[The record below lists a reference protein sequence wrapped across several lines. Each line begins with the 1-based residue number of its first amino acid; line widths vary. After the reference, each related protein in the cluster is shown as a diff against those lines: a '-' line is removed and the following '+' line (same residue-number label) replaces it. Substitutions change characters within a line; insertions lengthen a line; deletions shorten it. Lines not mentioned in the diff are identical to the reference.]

1 MDNELAVL
9 GAALLLAGL
18 FARVGRRL
26 GLPTIPFFIVAGIVF
41 GPQTPGIVVLE
52 DPEELHLL
60 AMLGLVLLLFHLGI
74 EFSVQELLG
83 GGRRLLWAGGSY
95 IVLNFGAGLV
105 LGWALG
111 WGTREIFV
119 IAGMIGTSSTAI
131 VTKLILDLRRVAN
144 PETGMILGIIVVEDV
159 FIAFYLALL
168 QPIFGEQDAA
178 GEVILSIATAFAF
191 LLGLFALARWGA
203 RLVRPVL
210 ATADAELTIV
220 VTVGFGV
227 FVAGFA
233 HSAGASDAVGALL
246 AGMVVAGTGIGPRVE
261 RLLVPLRDVFAA
273 IFFFWF
279 GLTIAPSDMGAI
291 APAVAVAVVVT
302 LVFNVVAGVVAA
314 RIYGYGRTEAANTA
328 LMLVSRGEFELIL
341 ASLAVAAGL
350 DGRVAPFAA
359 LYVLV
364 LSILSPLFSA
374 RSYVLAR
381 WLPRRLFAPQPAL
394 DTAREP
400 PSPGPIIEV
409 GVIRRLGAET
419 VEHPVR
425 QGDAIVGAH
434 VRDLD
439 LPREALVSV
448 IVRGDEAIAPRGS
461 TRIRAGDRLHILVRR
476 EAAKEVDALQERWRR
491 GPIGAPPRPRR
502 RLRGASPIFTVRPCG
517 DDAVIGALGAPE
529 RVLGQ
534 PVAARLRVRRDRPG
548 ALVALGDG
556 RYAVTGPHHRRRL
569 PRRRHDIRPAT
580 RRAGRSRLP
589 RMAADGRGSPRD
601 RHLRATD
608 GRTAWTLA
616 VAVRWGEPPIC
627 IERALR
633 NAGGGADGI
642 RGRST
647 ATRISLQEG
656 RHRGR
661 DVDRPGSGSAARTR
675 RRHARHHG
683 DPVEA
688 VGRRVPLTWRAPRVD
703 CRTEE
708 ARCQRSTT
716 TCSRR
721 SIARTRTSPRTRAA
735 RW

>member
-1 MDNELAVL
+1 MENELAVL

-26 GLPTIPFFIVAGIVF
+26 GLPTIPFFIVAGIIF

-52 DPEELHLL
+52 DPEEIELL

-74 EFSVQELLG
+74 EFSINELLG

-95 IVLNFGAGLV
+95 ILLNFGAGLV

-144 PETGMILGIIVVEDV
+144 PETGMVLGIIVVEDV

-191 LLGLFALARWGA
+191 LIGLFALARWGA
-203 RLVRPVL
+203 RIVRPVL
-210 ATADAELTIV
+210 GTADAELAIILI
-220 VTVGFGV
+220 VGFGV

-302 LVFNVVAGVVAA
+302 LAFNVIAGVVAA

-350 DGRVAPFAA
+350 DSRVGPFAA

-374 RSYVLAR
+374 RSFVLAR
-381 WLPRRLFAPQPAL
+381 WLPRRMFGPEPAL
-394 DTAREP
+394 ETIAEP
-400 PSPGPIIEV
+400 TPSEPIIEV

-419 VEHPVR
+419 IEYPVR
-425 QGDAIVGAH
+425 HDHAVVGAH
-434 VRDLD
+434 VRDLG
-439 LPREALVSV
+439 LPRDALVSV
-448 IVRGDEAIAPRGS
+448 IVRADEAIAPRGS

-476 EAAKEVDALQERWRR
+476 EVAREVDALQEQWAR

-502 RLRGASPIFTVRPCG
+502 RLRGSSPIFTVRPFA
-517 DDAVIGALGAPE
+517 DDAVIGDLDAPE
-529 RVLGQ
+529 RVLDQ
-534 PVAARLRVRRDRPG
+534 SVAARLRVRRDRPG
-548 ALVALGDG
+548 ALVALEDG
-556 RYAVTGPHHRRRL
+556 RYAVTGPLVIAGSRDDVTTYARRRAQSADPDDRAWLQTVTGALAIDIFDTAPAQL
-569 PRRRHDIRPAT
+569 PRSKQPETPQASTESVD
-580 RRAGRSRLP
+580 
-589 RMAADGRGSPRD
+589 AALKQ
-601 RHLRATD
+601 H
-608 GRTAWTLA
+608 
-616 VAVRWGEPPIC
+616 E
-627 IERALR
+627 
-633 NAGGGADGI
+633 
-642 RGRST
+642 
-647 ATRISLQEG
+647 
-656 RHRGR
+656 
-661 DVDRPGSGSAARTR
+661 
-675 RRHARHHG
+675 
-683 DPVEA
+683 
-688 VGRRVPLTWRAPRVD
+688 
-703 CRTEE
+703 
-708 ARCQRSTT
+708 RSTT
-716 TCSRR
+716 T
-721 SIARTRTSPRTRAA
+721 SPSPNV
-735 RW
+735 

>member
-1 MDNELAVL
+1 VDNELAVL

-18 FARVGRRL
+18 FARLGRRL

-52 DPEELHLL
+52 DPHEIELL

-74 EFSVQELLG
+74 EFSINELLS

-111 WGTREIFV
+111 WGTRETFV

-131 VTKLILDLRRVAN
+131 VTKLILDLRRVSN

-168 QPIFGEQDAA
+168 QPIFGESDSAA
-178 GEVILSIATAFAF
+178 DVILSVATAFAF

-203 RLVRPVL
+203 RIIRPL
-210 ATADAELTIV
+210 IGTGDAELSIILAM
-220 VTVGFGV
+220 GFGV

-233 HSAGASDAVGALL
+233 HYAGASDAVGALL

-291 APAVAVAVVVT
+291 APAVAVAVAVT
-302 LVFNVVAGVVAA
+302 LLFNVIAGVVAA
-314 RIYGYGRTEAANTA
+314 RIYGYGAQEASNTA

-350 DGRVAPFAA
+350 DSRVAPFAA
-359 LYVLV
+359 LYVLA

-374 RSYVLAR
+374 RSDVLAR
-381 WLPRRLFAPQPAL
+381 RLPDRLFAPQPERRAV
-394 DTAREP
+394 DEP
-400 PSPGPIIEV
+400 PESEPIIEV

-419 VEHPVR
+419 VEHAVR
-425 QGDAIVGAH
+425 RGDAIVDAH
-434 VRDLD
+434 VRDLG

-448 IVRGDEAIAPRGS
+448 IVRDHEAVAPRGS
-461 TRIRAGDRLHILVRR
+461 TRIRAGDRLHVLVRR
-476 EAAKEVDALQERWRR
+476 EASDAVDDLQEIWRR

-502 RLRGASPIFTVRPCG
+502 KLRGSPPIFTVRPPG
-517 DDAVIGALGAPE
+517 EDGITGELDAPE
-529 RVLGQ
+529 LVLSQ

-548 ALVALGDG
+548 ALVALEDG
-556 RYAVTGPHHRRRL
+556 RYAVTGPLLIAGSRDDVTTYARRRAAAADPDDRAWL
-569 PRRRHDIRPAT
+569 QTVVGALAIDIFDARAPVRPARPASPT
-580 RRAGRSRLP
+580 R
-589 RMAADGRGSPRD
+589 
-601 RHLRATD
+601 
-608 GRTAWTLA
+608 
-616 VAVRWGEPPIC
+616 V
-627 IERALR
+627 
-633 NAGGGADGI
+633 
-642 RGRST
+642 
-647 ATRISLQEG
+647 
-656 RHRGR
+656 
-661 DVDRPGSGSAARTR
+661 
-675 RRHARHHG
+675 
-683 DPVEA
+683 
-688 VGRRVPLTWRAPRVD
+688 
-703 CRTEE
+703 
-708 ARCQRSTT
+708 
-716 TCSRR
+716 
-721 SIARTRTSPRTRAA
+721 
-735 RW
+735 